1 MDSFSKRED
10 ALTKELEVH
19 HNGDNTKRWRKIMNK
34 NNTESYKVRPNGSGL
49 SRLKRHR
56 YRWIAGILLV
66 LMLVMAVVGC
76 AASKKEQTSN
86 AVPPASFDDG
96 YSGERFDDMYAREP
110 GDAMLNNDQPKK
122 NEHGDFE
129 RKYIEQGTLSLRSAD
144 IDKTYKALSDLASS
158 LGGRIISYQKSVSE
172 DLAYSVI
179 TMKVAVPFGK
189 LNAFMEHAGQ
199 SATKIETQAVTSE
212 EVTESYY
219 DTKVRI
225 ESIEKQIEHYRK
237 LLEKAETIE
246 DTMRVQMQID
256 YLTTDLESFKGH
268 LKLLDYLTKES
279 QIDITIRMDSDPT
292 VTKPDVTLTTMKW
305 SDVGYLMKN
314 ALKKVGIG
322 IALGF
327 QYFLIFL
334 VYAAPVVILILLI
347 ILIVFLVRR
356 RKRKKRAIKPGKAT
370 SQTPAY
376 VAEALSPKENASS
389 VSSDNSSE
397 EKK

>member
-1 MDSFSKRED
+1 
-10 ALTKELEVH
+10 
-19 HNGDNTKRWRKIMNK
+19 
-34 NNTESYKVRPNGSGL
+34 
-49 SRLKRHR
+49 
-56 YRWIAGILLV
+56 
-66 LMLVMAVVGC
+66 
-76 AASKKEQTSN
+76 
-86 AVPPASFDDG
+86 
-96 YSGERFDDMYAREP
+96 
-110 GDAMLNNDQPKK
+110 
-122 NEHGDFE
+122 
-129 RKYIEQGTLSLRSAD
+129 
-144 IDKTYKALSDLASS
+144 
-158 LGGRIISYQKSVSE
+158 
-172 DLAYSVI
+172 
-179 TMKVAVPFGK
+179 
-189 LNAFMEHAGQ
+189 
-199 SATKIETQAVTSE
+199 
-212 EVTESYY
+212 
-219 DTKVRI
+219 
-225 ESIEKQIEHYRK
+225 
-237 LLEKAETIE
+237 
-246 DTMRVQMQID
+246 
-256 YLTTDLESFKGH
+256 
-268 LKLLDYLTKES
+268 DYLTKES

-356 RKRKKRAIKPGKAT
+356 RKRKKRAIKAGKAT

>member
-1 MDSFSKRED
+1 MK
-10 ALTKELEVH
+10 
-19 HNGDNTKRWRKIMNK
+19 K
-34 NNTESYKVRPNGSGL
+34 NNAELHKVMPNGSDS
-49 SRLKRHR
+49 SRLKRR
-56 YRWIAGILLV
+56 KYRWIAVILLV
-66 LMLVMAVVGC
+66 LMLVMAIVGC
-76 AASKKEQTSN
+76 AASKKEQSSN
-86 AVPPASFDDG
+86 AVPHSLYDEGFG
-96 YSGERFDDMYAREP
+96 GERFDDMDVRKP
-110 GDAMLNNDQPKK
+110 GDAMLNNDQPQKK
-122 NEHGDFE
+122 EPGDFE

-144 IDKTYKALSDLASS
+144 IDRTYTALSDLASS

-172 DLAYSVI
+172 DQIYSVI

-256 YLTTDLESFKGH
+256 YLTTELESFKGH

-279 QIDITIRMDSDPT
+279 QIDITIRMDADPT

-327 QYFLIFL
+327 QYFLVAL
-334 VYAAPVVILILLI
+334 VYAAPVIILILLI

-356 RKRKKRAIKPGKAT
+356 RKKKRAIKAGKAS

-376 VAEALSPKENASS
+376 VAEVLSQKDNASA
-389 VSSDNSSE
+389 VSLDNSPE
-397 EKK
+397 GKE